1 VPRWSRRP
9 SAATLEAAVA
19 ATGVS
24 FKTGGKMKVEQLPAS
39 VIVLLAAYVLTA
51 VGANILAL
59 FGR

>member
-1 VPRWSRRP
+1 
-9 SAATLEAAVA
+9 
-19 ATGVS
+19 
-24 FKTGGKMKVEQLPAS
+24 MKVEQLPAS